1 MNTPLSNAR
10 WLGMALCGGAMVT
23 VGSTV
28 VASRLIASG
37 LLPFT
42 ATALRFA
49 VAAPVLWCLMRLTG
63 TAWPRPDRRDGALL
77 LAQAVA
83 GSVGYTVLLILG
95 TRHAPAADAGVVAG
109 TLPAVAALFA
119 VLALGER
126 PTRALLLSTALAT
139 LGVLAISLPEARS
152 AVRGAGSGAL
162 LGHALVLGAVVCE
175 ATFILINKRLRVPVP
190 PLALSATMSVL
201 GLLTC
206 AVPALMEQPWLRPVP
221 ATAVGAVV
229 CVLRAGAG
237 RAGLLAL
244 VRGLVAR
251 ERRRGFADDGADAGI
266 GIGTGRYGAWRAHH
280 ARADRRL
287 CAGAGRGGAGG
298 AAVKSMHCAS
308 A

>member
-1 MNTPLSNAR
+1 MNTRLSNAR

-28 VASRLIASG
+28 AASRLIASG
-37 LLPFT
+37 LPPFT

-49 VAAPVLWCLMRLTG
+49 VAAPVLWCLRRLTG

-83 GSVGYTVLLILG
+83 GSVRYTVLLILG

-206 AVPALMEQPWLRPVP
+206 AVPALLEQPWLRAVP

-229 CVLRAGAG
+229 YYALVPGVLGCWLWFAGSSRVSGAE
-237 RAGLLAL
+237 ASLMTALMPVSALAL
-244 VRGLVAR
+244 AATVLGERITPAQIDGCALVLGAVALAAR
-251 ERRRGFADDGADAGI
+251 R
-266 GIGTGRYGAWRAHH
+266 
-280 ARADRRL
+280 
-287 CAGAGRGGAGG
+287 
-298 AAVKSMHCAS
+298 
-308 A
+308 

>member
-1 MNTPLSNAR
+1 MNTRLSNAR

-83 GSVGYTVLLILG
+83 GSVRYTVLLILG

-139 LGVLAISLPEARS
+139 PGVLGFWLWF
-152 AVRGAGSGAL
+152 AGSSRVSGAEASL
-162 LGHALVLGAVVCE
+162 MTALMPVSALALAATVLGERITPAQIAGCALVLGAV
-175 ATFILINKRLRVPVP
+175 A
-190 PLALSATMSVL
+190 LA
-201 GLLTC
+201 
-206 AVPALMEQPWLRPVP
+206 
-221 ATAVGAVV
+221 
-229 CVLRAGAG
+229 
-237 RAGLLAL
+237 
-244 VRGLVAR
+244 AR
-251 ERRRGFADDGADAGI
+251 R
-266 GIGTGRYGAWRAHH
+266 
-280 ARADRRL
+280 
-287 CAGAGRGGAGG
+287 
-298 AAVKSMHCAS
+298 
-308 A
+308 

>member
-1 MNTPLSNAR
+1 
-10 WLGMALCGGAMVT
+10 
-23 VGSTV
+23 
-28 VASRLIASG
+28 
-37 LLPFT
+37 
-42 ATALRFA
+42 
-49 VAAPVLWCLMRLTG
+49 MRLTG

-175 ATFILINKRLRVPVP
+175 ATFILIIKRLRVPVP

-206 AVPALMEQPWLRPVP
+206 AVPASTCRRPTCQRQPSRVCGCWVTPLSRWPRVRTPMTRPC
-221 ATAVGAVV
+221 TTSSSS
-229 CVLRAGAG
+229 RTT
-237 RAGLLAL
+237 R
-244 VRGLVAR
+244 
-251 ERRRGFADDGADAGI
+251 
-266 GIGTGRYGAWRAHH
+266 
-280 ARADRRL
+280 
-287 CAGAGRGGAGG
+287 
-298 AAVKSMHCAS
+298 
-308 A
+308 

>member
-1 MNTPLSNAR
+1 
-10 WLGMALCGGAMVT
+10 MALCGGAMVT

-37 LLPFT
+37 LPPFT

-83 GSVGYTVLLILG
+83 GSVRYTVLLILG

-206 AVPALMEQPWLRPVP
+206 AVPALLEQPWLRAVP
-221 ATAVGAVV
+221 ATQSYLCERMALGYGAADRESTSPGAPKRPAPSPLSR
-229 CVLRAGAG
+229 LRAASRPRGWPARRRARCPRGRRG
-237 RAGLLAL
+237 RAP
-244 VRGLVAR
+244 
-251 ERRRGFADDGADAGI
+251 
-266 GIGTGRYGAWRAHH
+266 
-280 ARADRRL
+280 
-287 CAGAGRGGAGG
+287 
-298 AAVKSMHCAS
+298 S
-308 A
+308 ANG

>member
-1 MNTPLSNAR
+1 MPVKRIKHQST
-10 WLGMALCGGAMVT
+10 GA
-23 VGSTV
+23 
-28 VASRLIASG
+28 
-37 LLPFT
+37 
-42 ATALRFA
+42 ATAKRKA
-49 VAAPVLWCLMRLTG
+49 VAVNGSKPLAIKRLAT
-63 TAWPRPDRRDGALL
+63 
-77 LAQAVA
+77 
-83 GSVGYTVLLILG
+83 TVLLILG

-206 AVPALMEQPWLRPVP
+206 AVPALLEQPWLRAVP

-229 CVLRAGAG
+229 YYALVPGVLGFWLWFAGSSRVSGAE
-237 RAGLLAL
+237 ASLMTALMPVSALAL
-244 VRGLVAR
+244 AATVLGERITPAQIDGCALVLGAVALAAR
-251 ERRRGFADDGADAGI
+251 R
-266 GIGTGRYGAWRAHH
+266 
-280 ARADRRL
+280 
-287 CAGAGRGGAGG
+287 
-298 AAVKSMHCAS
+298 
-308 A
+308 